1 MREVNVSEITDVV
14 ADLCIKSNV
23 SLPQDVRVSLDEALN
38 KESSNNA
45 KGIIDLLIEN
55 YKYAEGKNIAI
66 CQDTGMTI
74 IFIKIGQNVKLIGGS
89 LVKAVNAGVKRGYI
103 DGYLRCSVVED
114 PLYDRKNTG
123 DNTPAIIYT
132 DVVEGSQI
140 EITVAPKGFGS
151 ENMSRQIMMTPSASE
166 KDVIDFTIE
175 TVKLAGSKACPPMV
189 IGVGIGGDFE
199 YSAYLAKKALCRN
212 INCRNHDLKYKE
224 LELKILNEVNNL
236 KIGVQGQ
243 GGDTTALA
251 VNVEYYPTHIASL
264 PVAVNI
270 GCHATRH
277 ATFVI

>member
-1 MREVNVSEITDVV
+1 MREVNISEITDVV
-14 ADLCIKSNV
+14 ADLCIKANI
-23 SLPQDVRVSLDEALN
+23 SLPQDVKIGLDEAFN
-38 KESSNNA
+38 KENSSNA

-55 YKYAEGKNIAI
+55 YKYAEEKNIPI

-74 IFIKIGQNVKLIGGS
+74 IFIKIGQEVKLIGGS
-89 LVKAVNAGVKRGYI
+89 LVEAINMGVKRGYI
-103 DGYLRCSVVED
+103 NGYLRCSIVED
-114 PLYDRKNTG
+114 PLYSRENTG

-132 DVVEGSQI
+132 DVVEGSKI

-151 ENMSRQIMMTPSASE
+151 ENMSRQIMMTPSATE
-166 KDVIDFTIE
+166 KDVINFILE
-175 TVKLAGSKACPPMV
+175 TVKIAGSKACPPMV

-212 INCRNHDLKYKE
+212 INFRNQNVKYKE
-224 LELKILNEVNNL
+224 LEHKILNEVNNL

-243 GGDTTALA
+243 GGNTTALA

-277 ATFVI
+277 ATFII

>member
-1 MREVNVSEITDVV
+1 MREVNISEITDVV
-14 ADLCIKSNV
+14 ADLCIKANI
-23 SLPQDVRVSLDEALN
+23 SLPQDVKIGLDEAFN
-38 KESSNNA
+38 KENSSNA

-55 YKYAEGKNIAI
+55 YKYAEEKNIPI

-74 IFIKIGQNVKLIGGS
+74 IFIKIGQEVKLIGGS
-89 LVKAVNAGVKRGYI
+89 LVEAINMGVKRGYI
-103 DGYLRCSVVED
+103 NGYLRCSIVED
-114 PLYDRKNTG
+114 PLYSRENTG

-132 DVVEGSQI
+132 DVVEGSKI

-151 ENMSRQIMMTPSASE
+151 ENMSRQIMMTPSATE
-166 KDVIDFTIE
+166 KDVIDFILE
-175 TVKLAGSKACPPMV
+175 TVKIAGSKACPPMV

-212 INCRNHDLKYKE
+212 INFRNQNVKYKE
-224 LELKILNEVNNL
+224 LEHKILNEVNNL

-243 GGDTTALA
+243 GGNTTALA

-277 ATFVI
+277 ATFII

>member
-14 ADLCIKSNV
+14 ADLCIKANI
-23 SLPQDVRVSLDEALN
+23 SLPQDIKIGLDEAFN
-38 KESSNNA
+38 KENSSNA
-45 KGIIDLLIEN
+45 KKIIDLLIEN
-55 YKYAEGKNIAI
+55 YKYAERKNIPI

-74 IFIKIGQNVKLIGGS
+74 IFIKIGQEVKLIGGS
-89 LVKAVNAGVKRGYI
+89 LVEAINVGVRRGYI
-103 DGYLRCSVVED
+103 NGYLRCSIVED
-114 PLYDRKNTG
+114 PLYSRENTG

-132 DVVEGSQI
+132 DVVEGRKI
-140 EITVAPKGFGS
+140 EITVVPKGFGS
-151 ENMSRQIMMTPSASE
+151 ENMSRQIMMKPSATE
-166 KDVIDFTIE
+166 KDVIDFILE
-175 TVKLAGSKACPPMV
+175 TVKIAGSKACPPMV

-212 INCRNHDLKYKE
+212 INFRNQNIKYKE
-224 LELKILNEVNNL
+224 LEHKILNEVNNL

-243 GGDTTALA
+243 GGNTTALA

-277 ATFVI
+277 ATFII

>member
-14 ADLCIKSNV
+14 ADLCIKANI
-23 SLPQDVRVSLDEALN
+23 SLPQDVKIGLDEAFN
-38 KESSNNA
+38 KENSSNA

-55 YKYAEGKNIAI
+55 YKYAEEKNIPI

-74 IFIKIGQNVKLIGGS
+74 IFIKIGQEVKLIGGS
-89 LVKAVNAGVKRGYI
+89 LVEAINVGVKRGYI
-103 DGYLRCSVVED
+103 NGYLRCSIVED
-114 PLYDRKNTG
+114 PLYGRENTG

-132 DVVEGSQI
+132 DVVEGNKI

-151 ENMSRQIMMTPSASE
+151 ENMSRQIMMTPSATE
-166 KDVIDFTIE
+166 KDVIDFILE
-175 TVKLAGSKACPPMV
+175 TVKIAGSKACPPMV

-212 INCRNHDLKYKE
+212 INFRNQNVKYKE
-224 LELKILNEVNNL
+224 LEHKILNEVNNL
-236 KIGVQGQ
+236 KIGVQG
-243 GGDTTALA
+243 GNTTALA

-277 ATFVI
+277 ATFII